1 MLRRP
6 SRAVALR
13 FGAVAVVLITAG
25 LVASDLATLHR
36 RAQDFGPE
44 QGVVVARRD
53 LPIGTTVDAGD
64 VSTRQVHASQLPP
77 GVLDDSKHAIGRVVQ
92 VPVLTGAFIADRNL
106 ARRRRTGLDGAIP
119 KGMRAL
125 RIVVSDAVQPRI
137 GAAVDILA
145 SYEVDVFAL
154 SDPSTSESLDSSG
167 SATVVAPGVL
177 VLAVDAA
184 TSADGGPARGVTLLV
199 TPRQARDLVY
209 ATTHGFVT
217 LSLVPPEDAR

>member
-13 FGAVAVVLITAG
+13 FSAVAVVLITAG

-53 LPIGTTVDAGD
+53 LPIGATVDAGD
-64 VSTRQVHASQLPP
+64 VRIRQVHASQLPP
-77 GVLDDSKHAIGRVVQ
+77 GVLDDARHAIGRVVQ
-92 VPVLTGAFIADRNL
+92 VPVLTGAFVADRNL
-106 ARRRRTGLDGAIP
+106 ARRHRTGLDGAIP

-125 RIVVSDAVQPRI
+125 RIVVSDAVQPRV

-145 SYEVDVFAL
+145 SFEVDVF
-154 SDPSTSESLDSSG
+154 SLPDGSAG
-167 SATVVAPGVL
+167 QELDSATVVAPGVL
-177 VLAVDAA
+177 VLGVDAA
-184 TSADGGPARGVTLLV
+184 TSVDGGPARGVTLLV
-199 TPRQARDLVY
+199 TPRQARDLVF

>member
-53 LPIGTTVDAGD
+53 LPIGATVDAGD
-64 VSTRQVHASQLPP
+64 VRIRQVHASQLPP
-77 GVLDDSKHAIGRVVQ
+77 GVLADARHAIGRVVQ
-92 VPVLTGAFIADRNL
+92 VPVLTGAFVADRNL
-106 ARRRRTGLDGAIP
+106 ARRHRTGLDGAIP
-119 KGMRAL
+119 KGSRAL
-125 RIVVSDAVQPRI
+125 RIVVSEAVQPRV

-145 SYEVDVFAL
+145 SYEVDVF
-154 SDPSTSESLDSSG
+154 SLPDGSSG
-167 SATVVAPGVL
+167 VPEASDSATVVAPGVL

-184 TSADGGPARGVTLLV
+184 TSVDGGPARGVTLLV
-199 TPRQARDLVY
+199 TPRQARDLVF

>member
-1 MLRRP
+1 MLRHP

-13 FGAVAVVLITAG
+13 FSAVAVVLVTAG

-53 LPIGTTVDAGD
+53 LSVGTTIDAGD
-64 VSTRQVHASQLPP
+64 VRIRQVHASQLPP
-77 GVLDDSKHAIGRVVQ
+77 GVLDDAKQAIGRVVQ
-92 VPVLTGAFIADRNL
+92 VPVLTGAFVADRNL

-145 SYEVDVFAL
+145 SYEVDVFSL
-154 SDPSTSESLDSSG
+154 SEASESSDVGEG
-167 SATVVAPGVL
+167 SATVVAAGVV

-199 TPRQARDLVY
+199 TPRQARDLVF
-209 ATTHGFVT
+209 ATTHGYVT
-217 LSLVPPEDAR
+217 LSLVPPENAR

>member
-13 FGAVAVVLITAG
+13 FSAVAVVLITAG

-53 LPIGTTVDAGD
+53 LSIGTTVDAGD
-64 VSTRQVHASQLPP
+64 VRVRQIHASQLPP
-77 GVLDDSKHAIGRVVQ
+77 GVLDDAAQAIGRVVQ
-92 VPVLTGAFIADRNL
+92 VPVLTGAFVADRNL
-106 ARRRRTGLDGAIP
+106 ARRHRTGLDGAIP
-119 KGMRAL
+119 RGMRAL
-125 RIVVSDAVQPRI
+125 RIVVSDAVQPRV

-154 SDPSTSESLDSSG
+154 PDLASSGAPETSE

-199 TPRQARDLVY
+199 TPRQARDLVF

-217 LSLVPPEDAR
+217 LSLVPPEDSR